1 MLTFRVALLVALASS
16 MRGGGVA
23 VTVDDAKPLKA
34 GDHVASPH
42 DLPAYRIRRL
52 TRDPWVST
60 DGTIVRLSMASY
72 SDGAWVPPDGFI
84 RAPGPDA
91 QWRFDVATREFVSRH
106 AAPAEAAAC

>member
-1 MLTFRVALLVALASS
+1 MKRFTIALLVALASS
-16 MRGGGVA
+16 MRGGGLA
-23 VTVDDAKPLKA
+23 VTIDDAKQLKA
-34 GDHVASPH
+34 CDHVASPH

-84 RAPGPDA
+84 LAPGPDA
-91 QWRFDVATREFVSRH
+91 QWRFDVATKAFVSRH
-106 AAPAEAAAC
+106 AEPCEAT